1 MEISSCKTTQI
12 FSYHVN
18 EHARMHSA
26 PRWFRLTFLH
36 VNDIT
41 VYECTHEES
50 TSACSAAQSGNF
62 LWLKA
67 LKNFDLCGTTPH
79 QTMLVFSD
87 PTHRASFNENLIRKG
102 KRHLITVLQIWLKLE
117 GSQIWCGCPC
127 VGTIVH
133 TCKLFTMDTERFL
146 LLGVIGEST
155 CIMSCR
161 FL

>member
-1 MEISSCKTTQI
+1 MEISSCNTTQI

-26 PRWFRLTFLH
+26 LRWFRLTFLH

-67 LKNFDLCGTTPH
+67 LKNFEFVRNDSSSNNACFLRP
-79 QTMLVFSD
+79 
-87 PTHRASFNENLIRKG
+87 
-102 KRHLITVLQIWLKLE
+102 
-117 GSQIWCGCPC
+117 
-127 VGTIVH
+127 
-133 TCKLFTMDTERFL
+133 DT
-146 LLGVIGEST
+146 
-155 CIMSCR
+155 
-161 FL
+161 